1 MHRKRGELVPIG
13 DAVSGLRSPVTTKP
27 KTKLRD
33 PSTVHLVTA
42 SAVTFAPSLWTVT
55 VTKRGPSWWN
65 RLRKQPCVDWIVKL
79 MARILVNKL
88 FERVFE
94 RVLDLFLRVRTASDA
109 HGRSHAA

>member
-1 MHRKRGELVPIG
+1 MQRKRGELVPIG

-65 RLRKQPCVDWIVKL
+65 RLRKQPFVDWIVKL
-79 MARILVNKL
+79 MASILVKGL
-88 FERVFE
+88 FE